1 MEGLS
6 KSVGRVL
13 WLLQRIPSHGGYDSL
28 DTSVSSELTRHG
40 LGGVVVATRIRVSL
54 RFWVPARNN
63 ALRL

>member
-28 DTSVSSELTRHG
+28 DIEASAPS
-40 LGGVVVATRIRVSL
+40 
-54 RFWVPARNN
+54 
-63 ALRL
+63 